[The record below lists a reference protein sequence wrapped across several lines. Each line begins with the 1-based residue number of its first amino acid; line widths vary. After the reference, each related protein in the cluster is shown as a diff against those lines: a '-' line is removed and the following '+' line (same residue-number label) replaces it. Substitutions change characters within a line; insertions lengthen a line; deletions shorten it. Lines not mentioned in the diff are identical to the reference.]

1 MSDPA
6 NFPVPNYENPEL
18 AGSLAGSLATSIVL
32 GSFVVVAV
40 VIRLWSRFRIVHR
53 LGLDDIMI
61 IVALVRADLDV
72 EAKGF
77 KG

>member
-1 MSDPA
+1 MSDIA

-32 GSFVVVAV
+32 GSFTVVAV
-40 VIRLWSRFRIVHR
+40 FIRLWSRLRIVHR
-53 LGLDDIMI
+53 LGLDDMMI
-61 IVALVRADLDV
+61 IVALVSANLDV
-72 EAKGF
+72 KAKDF